1 MCLIWFCVHA
11 QEENHLPRHKDGKSL
26 GWSGTIKKILK
37 NYKNRFLLK
46 LACWGDADMINIYDE
61 NNKFIKPYASFQPN
75 VGEMYSSSMKNWNC
89 NFAIPF
95 SSMHQ
100 YVRKD
105 SSQMNEYVTPLN
117 RHKDGFDS
125 SVGELLPAFIRWDS
139 EKNDFEEIRPPKNNP
154 KLIDPESVGDSWSDV
169 LEKEDRVLIENYFKC
184 MDHLKKKFG
193 AIIFNVGGK
202 DFTIELSKRKENK
215 ILCSKNSL
223 ATAIKNEIFDDM
235 LIGNFM
241 KTQLINIKSCTQI
254 SYHM

>member
-1 MCLIWFCVHA
+1 
-11 QEENHLPRHKDGKSL
+11 
-26 GWSGTIKKILK
+26 
-37 NYKNRFLLK
+37 
-46 LACWGDADMINIYDE
+46 
-61 NNKFIKPYASFQPN
+61 
-75 VGEMYSSSMKNWNC
+75 MYSSSMKNWNC

-105 SSQMNEYVTPLN
+105 SSQMNEFVTPLN

-169 LEKEDRVLIENYFKC
+169 LEKEDRVLIENYFKN

-202 DFTIELSKRKENK
+202 DFTIELSKRKEK
-215 ILCSKNSL
+215 IRFSAPKNSL
-223 ATAIKNEIFDDM
+223 VTAIKNEIFDDM

-241 KTQLINIKSCTQI
+241 KTQLINIKSLYPDFIPYVAKYADNGLAKSEEELKKYFKHYELSSANYWRDLFIINTEGFVRKSFSADSPI
-254 SYHM
+254 YKAARILHKKFIR